1 MTLPELLN
9 LTIKTGGGDAVLFDK
24 PVSVSLTAY
33 SKPVNVVGLCPLGRS
48 EVLALDDGGNYLT
61 LDRAGGEVLDRLGES
76 VKNIFMV
83 GLNGE

>member
-1 MTLPELLN
+1 MTITELLT

>member
-1 MTLPELLN
+1 MTIPELLT

-24 PVSVSLTAY
+24 AVSVSLTAY

-76 VKNIFMV
+76 VNNLKQTI
-83 GLNGE
+83 

>member
-1 MTLPELLN
+1 MTLPELLT

-24 PVSVSLTAY
+24 AVSVSLTAY

-76 VKNIFMV
+76 VNNLKQTI
-83 GLNGE
+83 

>member
-1 MTLPELLN
+1 MTLTELLTI
-9 LTIKTGGGDAVLFDK
+9 TIKTGGGDAVLFDN
-24 PVSVSLTAY
+24 PVSVSLTAH

>member
-1 MTLPELLN
+1 MTITELLT
-9 LTIKTGGGDAVLFDK
+9 LTIKTGGGDAVLFSN
-24 PVSVSLTAY
+24 PVSVSLTAH

-48 EVLALDDGGNYLT
+48 ELMAIDDGGNYLT